1 MPRSGQDGSGPAVPG
16 ALATLLF
23 SALCIAS
30 GCAEPGARNVEQ
42 DPGRYPERRITLLS
56 SVSPGGSSELLA
68 RAIANAGAKYFGQ
81 RITVVT
87 REGGGGAVALQELLR
102 RPPDGYTLAI
112 TTSSGAVSM
121 AAGRIPFTPD
131 QFTYIERI
139 QVDPYLIAVR
149 SGSPFHDLTELFEYA
164 RSHPGALSVGGFGT
178 ASAHFLA
185 FSLLRAR
192 AGDPDIRWIAYE
204 GAGDASVATLG
215 GHTDAVHTNYEVVRE
230 HVRAGTMRVLG
241 ASAPL
246 TALPD
251 VATYAQQGYDT
262 APVQW
267 RGVQGRGDLP
277 ETLVARIRQLL
288 HETIRDPEF
297 VAYMDNAGTEF
308 GLTEG
313 AEAFRDAVKDEI
325 AESRELL
332 TGLHLLDRAQRPH

>member
-1 MPRSGQDGSGPAVPG
+1 MLQGKQGRSTPWVLG
-16 ALATLLF
+16 ALTTFWALGVA
-23 SALCIAS
+23 SA
-30 GCAEPGARNVEQ
+30 CAEPGARSAGQ
-42 DPGRYPERRITLLS
+42 DEARYPDRRITILS

-68 RAIANAGAKYFGQ
+68 RAIASAGPKYFGQ
-81 RITVVT
+81 RIIVVT

-131 QFTYIERI
+131 QFTYVERI

-149 SGSPFHDLTELFEYA
+149 SDSPFHDLTELFEYA

-192 AGDPDIRWIAYE
+192 AGNPDIRWIAYE

-241 ASAPL
+241 VSASL
-246 TALPD
+246 TALPE
-251 VATYAQQGYDT
+251 VATYAEQGYDT

-267 RGVQGRGDLP
+267 RGVQGHGDLP
-277 ETLVARIRQLL
+277 EALVVRIRQLL
-288 HETIRDPEF
+288 HETIQDPEF
-297 VAYMDNAGTEF
+297 VAYMDNAGTEL

-313 AEAFRDAVKDEI
+313 AEAFRQAVKDEI

-332 TGLHLLDRAQRPH
+332 RGLHLLDAAEGGR